1 MANYIKHIINV
12 YKNISN
18 DIVKTPL
25 ELNRRLSDKYNH
37 NIFLKR
43 EDLQI
48 TRSFK
53 LRGSLNKIKLIKQ
66 KNNHIDKIICASAG
80 NHAQGVAYSCNE
92 LGINGEIYVPIKTPL
107 QKINRIEYYGNGNI
121 NINLYGNNF
130 SESLEKAHEEA
141 NKLDIPLIHPYDD
154 YDIIDGQSTI
164 GYEIYNKIKPDLI
177 ICPIGGGGLIS
188 GISKYSKL
196 MNPECKIIGVEPENA
211 DSMAHAIKNNKP
223 MKLNNIDTFV
233 DGASVSRVGDKTFD
247 ISKNNIDYLYSV
259 TNNKLCHEMIN
270 FYQDDGII
278 VEPAGCLATS
288 NLDNIIMD
296 LEKINLKINNKNKIN
311 HKLNIVCILSGGNND
326 LTRYNEIMENNLNY
340 LELTHYFLIEFSQRP
355 GELKLFINNIL
366 GGKDDIIRFEY
377 IKKSNI
383 NYGKVLLGIELTD
396 KNDIHK
402 IIDNLN
408 KFNFVYEKIKNN
420 VLL

>member
-53 LRGSLNKIKLIKQ
+53 LRGALNKIKLIKQ

-196 MNPECKIIGVEPENA
+196 INPECKIIGVEPENA
-211 DSMAHAIKNNKP
+211 NSMAHAIKNNKP
-223 MKLNNIDTFV
+223 MELKNIDTFV
-233 DGASVSRVGDKTFD
+233 DGASVSLVGNKTFD
-247 ISKNNIDYLYSV
+247 ISKNTIDYLYSV

-278 VEPAGCLATS
+278 VEPAGCLAAS

-296 LEKINLKINNKNKIN
+296 LEKFNNKINNK
-311 HKLNIVCILSGGNND
+311 
-326 LTRYNEIMENNLNY
+326 
-340 LELTHYFLIEFSQRP
+340 LI
-355 GELKLFINNIL
+355 
-366 GGKDDIIRFEY
+366 
-377 IKKSNI
+377 
-383 NYGKVLLGIELTD
+383 
-396 KNDIHK
+396 
-402 IIDNLN
+402 
-408 KFNFVYEKIKNN
+408 
-420 VLL
+420 

>member
-1 MANYIKHIINV
+1 MVNYIKHIINV

-18 DIVKTPL
+18 DIIKTPL
-25 ELNRRLSDKYNH
+25 EFNKRLSEKYNH

-66 KNNHIDKIICASAG
+66 KNNYLDKIICASAG
-80 NHAQGVAYSCNE
+80 NHAQGVAYSCNK

-130 SESLEKAHEEA
+130 SESLEKAQKEA
-141 NKLDIPLIHPYDD
+141 SKLDIPLIHPYDD

-164 GYEIYNKIKPDLI
+164 GYEIYNKINPDLI

-211 DSMAHAIKNNKP
+211 ESMSYAIKNNKP
-223 MKLNNIDTFV
+223 KKLNNIDTFV
-233 DGASVSRVGDKTFD
+233 DGASVSQVGEKTFN
-247 ISKNNIDYLYSV
+247 ISKNTIDHLYSIS
-259 TNNKLCHEMIN
+259 NNKLSHEMIN

-278 VEPAGCLATS
+278 LEPAGCLAPS
-288 NLDNIIMD
+288 NLDNIIID
-296 LEKINLKINNKNKIN
+296 LEKINLKINNKNKN
-311 HKLNIVCILSGGNND
+311 KLNIVCILSGGNND
-326 LTRYNEIMENNLNY
+326 LTRYNEIMDNNLNY

-383 NYGKVLLGIELTD
+383 NYGKVLLGIELTN
-396 KNDIHK
+396 KNDIYK

-408 KFNFVYEKIKNN
+408 KFNFTFEKIKNN